1 MLPHDIATC
10 LPLCDIYEACLQRG
24 LATELE
30 KFLIGLMLD
39 KQMWGSL
46 IRAPGEL
53 LPVCFGTGIFISDT
67 LATRLLAGQHP
78 FLLLDLCENQHNL
91 RSHILD
97 WEEVQS
103 ASKQGRLNFCG
114 GIFCF
119 ARALPPAFFTAMD
132 LLQLGLLRS
141 MSGFGLQ
148 RYFKHTYEPR
158 AFVSQLKSF
167 GMRKKFGARTV
178 IDYDKHRDPC
188 VGQFGVRLFTATK
201 EEAGLRFSKP
211 ICQLMCPEPPRVEF
225 SFQSRMLLR
234 LEIEDSSAAEI
245 AGHLGI
251 EVSTIKS
258 TWDTIIKQV
267 RKNKVVTEYLGLQAS
282 SSKNQMRDRIR
293 EYVRSRPQEL
303 GVLPPLTPF
312 EENSW
317 KLAQA
322 PEETAIRRPEVVVTR
337 VRTA

>member
-1 MLPHDIATC
+1 M
-10 LPLCDIYEACLQRG
+10 
-24 LATELE
+24 E
-30 KFLIGLMLD
+30 KFLTGLMIN
-39 KQMWGSL
+39 KQMWGST
-46 IRAPGEL
+46 ITTPGES

-67 LATRLLAGQHP
+67 MAARLLAGQHP
-78 FLLLDLCENQHNL
+78 FLMLDLCENHQNV

-97 WEEVQS
+97 WEEIQS

-119 ARALPPAFFTAMD
+119 ARALPPTFFTAMD
-132 LLQLGLLRS
+132 LLQLSLLRS

-158 AFVSQLKSF
+158 AFVSQFKTF
-167 GMRKKFGARTV
+167 GMRKMFGARTV
-178 IDYDKHRDPC
+178 IDYDKHRDPR

-201 EEAGLRFSKP
+201 EEAALRFSKP
-211 ICQLMCPEPPRVEF
+211 ICQLMCPEPAKVEF

-234 LEIEDSSAAEI
+234 LEIENNSAAEI

-251 EVSTIKS
+251 EVTSIKS

-267 RKNKVVTEYLGLQAS
+267 RKNKAVTEYLGLKDS
-282 SSKNQMRDRIR
+282 SNKNQMRDRIR
-293 EYVRSRPQEL
+293 EFVRSRPQEL

-317 KLAQA
+317 KLAQT
-322 PEETAIRRPEVVVTR
+322 PEEESARRPAVVVSR
-337 VRTA
+337 VQSA